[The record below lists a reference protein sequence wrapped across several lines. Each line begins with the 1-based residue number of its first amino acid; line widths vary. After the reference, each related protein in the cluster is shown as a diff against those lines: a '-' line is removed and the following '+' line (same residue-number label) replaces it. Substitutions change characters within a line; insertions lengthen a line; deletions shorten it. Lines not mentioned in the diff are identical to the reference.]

1 MINAVTEQFSRF
13 VSFAQDCFDAGAD
26 SCVEMR

>member
-1 MINAVTEQFSRF
+1 MINAVNEQFSRF
-13 VSFAQDCFDAGAD
+13 VNFAKDCFDASAD